1 MNADPPPRRTRRLS
15 LSVSALSVLGLSG
28 AALAADQREPQVLQE
43 HATVTNSTVRRTVR
57 TDLPNGGEACASA
70 TAPADEGTASVS
82 VRIEMNGGSVRTTVQ
97 SSSVSR

>member
-1 MNADPPPRRTRRLS
+1 MNADTPYRTTRRLS

-28 AALAADQREPQVLQE
+28 AALAADQREPQVVQE

-57 TDLPNGGEACASA
+57 TDLPNGEACASA
-70 TAPADEGTASVS
+70 TATADEGTASVS